1 MTEFEGTWYYR
12 SFLILPTPS
21 EEEAPPG
28 SAITAR
34 KWAMGTLTVPAG
46 THPDVS
52 GELAFATG
60 ATLAVKGHVLP
71 ASDLSSAIL
80 VATGEGLTG
89 PTKGSIYQITGAFF
103 NDANGQQFIYGSTL
117 GVRGPDTQPDVA
129 GGMPINT
136 VGTFVLSRQV
146 TGE

>member
-1 MTEFEGTWYYR
+1 MTILEGTWYYQ

-28 SAITAR
+28 SVVTAR
-34 KWAMGTLTVPAG
+34 KWAMGTLTVPAD
-46 THPDVS
+46 TSPEVS

-60 ATLAVKGHVLP
+60 ATLAVKGQVLP
-71 ASDLSSAIL
+71 ASDSSPAIL
-80 VATGEGLTG
+80 VATGEGLAGSTE
-89 PTKGSIYQITGAFF
+89 GSIYQIVGAFF
-103 NDANGQQFIYGSTL
+103 SDASGQQFIYGSTL

-136 VGTFVLSRQV
+136 VGTFILSRRIADK
-146 TGE
+146 

>member
-1 MTEFEGTWYYR
+1 MTKFEGTWYYR
-12 SFLILPTPS
+12 SFLILPTSS

-34 KWAMGTLTVPAG
+34 KWARGTLTVP
-46 THPDVS
+46 TETNSEVS
-52 GELAFATG
+52 GELAFAAG
-60 ATLAVKGHVLP
+60 ATLSVKGQILP
-71 ASDLSSAIL
+71 ASDLSPAIL

-89 PTKGSIYQITGAFF
+89 PIKGSMYQIAGAFF
-103 NDANGQQFIYGSTL
+103 NDANGQQFVYGSTL

-136 VGTFVLSRQV
+136 VGTFILSRV
-146 TGE
+146 TGK

>member
-1 MTEFEGTWYYR
+1 MTTFEGTWYYR

-34 KWAMGTLTVPAG
+34 KWAMGTLTVP
-46 THPDVS
+46 TDTNPEVS

-71 ASDLSSAIL
+71 ASDSSPAIF

-89 PTKGSIYQITGAFF
+89 PAKGSIYRIAGAFF

-136 VGTFVLSRQV
+136 VGTFVLSRRV
-146 TGE
+146 AGK